1 MLCHGVFDILHV
13 GHVIHFEEAKK
24 GDILIVSITSD
35 AFVNKGPGRPVFS
48 DSNRAKFISSLKVVD
63 YVVINNEQSSKNL
76 INIIKP
82 NFYVKKDLIIN
93 KIQKMLLAKLL
104 KKKKQ

>member
-1 MLCHGVFDILHV
+1 MPLLI
-13 GHVIHFEEAKK
+13 K
-24 GDILIVSITSD
+24 GQW
-35 AFVNKGPGRPVFS
+35 RPVFS

-82 NFYVKKDLIIN
+82 NFYVKGPDYKQNSKDVTGQIIEE
-93 KIQKMLLAKLL
+93 KSSDEK
-104 KKKKQ
+104 